1 MKDRLVVF
9 NNVHI
14 NSEYMKDITGVN
26 LQEPCSGAMGGGGT
40 GSADKQG
47 EFPCDDDTSK
57 WTELHTDYIYTQDF
71 KHP

>member
-1 MKDRLVVF
+1 
-9 NNVHI
+9 
-14 NSEYMKDITGVN
+14 MKDITGVN